1 LEVTDTASD
10 PEHPE
15 RVSVQLQ
22 QWLDGDGDKTVDGL
36 VSLFGRN
43 SFALLFVI
51 LLGVPALPLPTGGVT
66 HVFEVIAILLALQL
80 VLGRDDIWL
89 PKRWRGLQLAGA
101 SQQKF
106 LSGLLKVIRWLERF
120 SRPRGRFLFEHRLTD
135 VTFGTLV
142 IIGSVAA
149 FVAPPFSGL
158 DTLPAIGVVLLA
170 LAVLLEDAL
179 GIVLGLV
186 AMTAGIA
193 LELVLG
199 RAAIHGVSS
208 LL

>member
-1 LEVTDTASD
+1 LEVTGTASE
-10 PEHPE
+10 PEPPE

-22 QWLDGDGDKTVDGL
+22 RWLDGDGDKTVDGL

-66 HVFEVIAILLALQL
+66 HVFEVIAVLLALQL

-120 SRPRGRFLFEHRLTD
+120 SRPRARFLFEHRLTD

-170 LAVLLEDAL
+170 LAVLLQDAL

-186 AMTAGIA
+186 AMTAGIT

-208 LL
+208 LF

>member
-1 LEVTDTASD
+1 
-10 PEHPE
+10 
-15 RVSVQLQ
+15 
-22 QWLDGDGDKTVDGL
+22 
-36 VSLFGRN
+36 
-43 SFALLFVI
+43 
-51 LLGVPALPLPTGGVT
+51 
-66 HVFEVIAILLALQL
+66 VFEVIAVLLALQL

-120 SRPRGRFLFEHRLTD
+120 SRPRARFLFEHRLTD

-208 LL
+208 LF

>member
-1 LEVTDTASD
+1 MQ
-10 PEHPE
+10 
-15 RVSVQLQ
+15 R
-22 QWLDGDGDKTVDGL
+22 WLDGDGDKTVDGL

-66 HVFEVIAILLALQL
+66 HVFEVIAVLLALQL

-120 SRPRGRFLFEHRLTD
+120 TRPRARFLFEHR
-135 VTFGTLV
+135 
-142 IIGSVAA
+142 
-149 FVAPPFSGL
+149 
-158 DTLPAIGVVLLA
+158 
-170 LAVLLEDAL
+170 
-179 GIVLGLV
+179 
-186 AMTAGIA
+186 
-193 LELVLG
+193 
-199 RAAIHGVSS
+199 
-208 LL
+208 